1 MVPGDVPGDGQY
13 STAKLM
19 ASLLYSHY
27 NVQTPFFLH
36 GDTVKQKKKKK
47 PVYCQWLNTS
57 LTSDESFKSLFC
69 SLRQ

>member
-47 PVYCQWLNTS
+47 TCLLPVVEYFSHLG
-57 LTSDESFKSLFC
+57 
-69 SLRQ
+69 